1 MRRIRTQLPAVALT
15 LGLWLGGVNAGRAG
29 VWYLLNGDRITGDL
43 VVENEAFIDVRH
55 PQLGVVRV
63 PRAALRPVELKP
75 GANAS
80 ADVGL
85 AVAPEAEAKVPRELP
100 KWKRQ
105 VELGFVQQSGV
116 NDKEDLSV
124 RVQIDG
130 REGANTFRATA
141 RLLQAEAAGKTVTD
155 RSEGDF
161 RWRYDI
167 GKRFFTQSLTTYAED
182 EVRKIDLNLE
192 QQVGGGLRV
201 LNSVRQQATFG
212 LGAVV
217 RYLEWDG
224 LEDRKTVL
232 GSIFQDYAL
241 QWNSRLKVT
250 QESNLLFTNAAG
262 ASLRNPSGAT
272 TTVDGGSYR
281 FKFNSGLQSKV
292 NDHLSLNLRFEY
304 DYDGSVIDAN
314 LRADQ
319 RLSTSLGYLW

>member
-1 MRRIRTQLPAVALT
+1 MREIRTQLPALAWL
-15 LGLWLGGVNAGRAG
+15 LGLLLGSAGSAQAG

-43 VVENEAFIDVRH
+43 LMENEAFIEVRH
-55 PQLGVVRV
+55 EQLGIVRL
-63 PRAALRPVELKP
+63 PRASLRPLEPKP
-75 GANAS
+75 GATAS

-85 AVAPEAEAKVPRELP
+85 AVPPDPEPIAKPTPP

-116 NDKEDLSV
+116 NNKEDVSV

-141 RLLQAEAAGKTVTD
+141 RLLQSEAAGRTVTD
-155 RSEGDF
+155 RREGDF

-167 GKRFFTQSLTTYAED
+167 DRRFFSQALTTYAED
-182 EVRKIDLNLE
+182 EVRKIDINLE
-192 QQVGGGLRV
+192 QQLGGGFRMM
-201 LNSVRQQATFG
+201 NTARHQATVG

-224 LEDRKTVL
+224 LADQTTVL
-232 GSIFQDYAL
+232 GSIFQDYAF
-241 QWNSRLKVT
+241 QWTSRLKLT
-250 QESNLLFTNAAG
+250 QEANLLFTNATG
-262 ASLRNPSGAT
+262 VSLRSSGGPVA
-272 TTVDGGSYR
+272 VDGNYR

-292 NDHLSLNLRFEY
+292 NDHLSLNVRFEY
-304 DYDGSVIDAN
+304 DYDRSVIDSN
-314 LRADQ
+314 LRTDE